1 MLVPRQFVLFL
12 CLSEVL
18 SDECM
23 LKIQD
28 VEDVH
33 FKWFYVQVYVVRF
46 TISVLCSTFFFFLM
60 LFVGQSFADF
70 ACKETYKEGVLNL
83 WNLKLML
90 LCKSALP
97 RYSYLGST

>member
-1 MLVPRQFVLFL
+1 MFISNGSMCKFMLSGLLLVSYAAL
-12 CLSEVL
+12 
-18 SDECM
+18 
-23 LKIQD
+23 
-28 VEDVH
+28 
-33 FKWFYVQVYVVRF
+33 
-46 TISVLCSTFFFFLM
+46 FFFFLM